1 MLFRTRAVLFDA
13 VPLLIRLGTDMVMSC
28 QGCVCSKLDMHSP
41 DAHVA
46 TVSWTKLTSRL
57 PFTAM
62 PKLYL
67 ELRPS
72 LAHSCVTTV
81 LEKPVL
87 LTLVMKSCS
96 TEEAMPWIPD
106 PIKIP
111 MVTELEYAKD
121 EVLVQFELF

>member
-1 MLFRTRAVLFDA
+1 M
-13 VPLLIRLGTDMVMSC
+13 
-28 QGCVCSKLDMHSP
+28 
-41 DAHVA
+41 A

-57 PFTAM
+57 PLTAM

-67 ELRPS
+67 EVRPS

-96 TEEAMPWIPD
+96 REAMPWIPD

-121 EVLVQFELF
+121 EVLMQFELF